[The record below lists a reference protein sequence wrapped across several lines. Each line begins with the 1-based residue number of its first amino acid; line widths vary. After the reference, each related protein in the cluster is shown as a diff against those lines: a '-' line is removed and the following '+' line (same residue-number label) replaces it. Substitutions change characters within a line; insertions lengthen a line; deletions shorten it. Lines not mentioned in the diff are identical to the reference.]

1 MTTTF
6 VLDTNVLLS
15 AGKKALYSFGG
26 DDVVVPFT
34 VLTELESKKNHP
46 ELGYYARSA
55 IKELDRLGEEG
66 DILNGVSLGDKAGS
80 VYILLN
86 DAVQDHRNND
96 SVIIKAARDMRK
108 VHAEV
113 YPDDN
118 VVLVTKDFAMR
129 IIARLYGIETQDFE
143 IKSTGDEF
151 IDEIPTYYVSSE
163 QIRELHGTRTVKLDF
178 DVPRNVGA
186 ILRSNENP
194 KDTALVVSGKEYQ
207 FDKVEVDGI
216 AGLQSK
222 NAEQALAINYLM
234 DPDIKIVSLGG
245 RAGTGKTTL
254 ALAAAVQ
261 QYFDGEI
268 KKIIVFRSM
277 QAVGGEE
284 MGFLP
289 GTEAEKLDPWTKAV
303 YQSLGSFLQPH
314 EVKHLRERNVFEVQ
328 PLTYI
333 RGQNLNSTFVLVDE
347 AQNLD
352 KSVIMTVLTRLGK
365 GSKAALSWD
374 VSQRDNHRVGRHD
387 GIYTAVSRLLGE
399 KLFAHVSLHRS
410 QRSEVSDMVA
420 RKLDDFV

>member
-55 IKELDRLGEEG
+55 IKELDRLGGEG

-96 SVIIKAARDMRK
+96 SVIIKAARDMSK

-387 GIYTAVSRLLGE
+387 GIYTAVSRLMGE

-420 RKLDDFV
+420 RKLDDFA